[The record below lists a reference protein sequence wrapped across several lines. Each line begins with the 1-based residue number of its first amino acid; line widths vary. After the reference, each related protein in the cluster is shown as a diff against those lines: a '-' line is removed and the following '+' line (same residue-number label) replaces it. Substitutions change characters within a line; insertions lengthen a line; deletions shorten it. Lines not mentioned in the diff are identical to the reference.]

1 MSTTNTTPKNA
12 TRDARLGECRTK
24 ADQIAV
30 EELGA
35 ETTRDVSVTSSV
47 TTSVK
52 TGTKTKKTEVSA
64 TVGLSVSESE
74 EDEAAAPKK

>member
-12 TRDARLGECRTK
+12 TRDARLAECRTK

-35 ETTRDVSVTSSV
+35 ETNREVTVTSSV
-47 TTSVK
+47 TTAVK
-52 TGTKTKKTEVSA
+52 TGTKTKSTEVSA
-64 TVGLSVSESE
+64 TSGLKVSESE
-74 EDEAAAPKK
+74 VDEAAATK